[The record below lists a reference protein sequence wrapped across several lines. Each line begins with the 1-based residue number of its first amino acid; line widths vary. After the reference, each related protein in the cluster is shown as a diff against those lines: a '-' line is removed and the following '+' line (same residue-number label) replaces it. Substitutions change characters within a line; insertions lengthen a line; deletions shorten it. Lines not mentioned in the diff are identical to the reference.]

1 MMVTGYG
8 LICQPFSHQPV
19 LRDGQPALQQPAI
32 VSLFDINSENS
43 SSLLN
48 CFLLIQTHTVPVA
61 CYYSR
66 ILCLVTLKKGVKT
79 WKTSEYS
86 HPKDKL
92 IVLGNGNEHNANLLI
107 YNNQPHKSGN
117 NRDAIEKIKSTQ
129 GQK

>member
-1 MMVTGYG
+1 M
-8 LICQPFSHQPV
+8 
-19 LRDGQPALQQPAI
+19 
-32 VSLFDINSENS
+32 
-43 SSLLN
+43 
-48 CFLLIQTHTVPVA
+48 
-61 CYYSR
+61 
-66 ILCLVTLKKGVKT
+66 CLVTSKKGVKT

-129 GQK
+129 GQKWWEIDLLLLYSDCIVPVGWPAKGFPLAFELVFNGKYTSF